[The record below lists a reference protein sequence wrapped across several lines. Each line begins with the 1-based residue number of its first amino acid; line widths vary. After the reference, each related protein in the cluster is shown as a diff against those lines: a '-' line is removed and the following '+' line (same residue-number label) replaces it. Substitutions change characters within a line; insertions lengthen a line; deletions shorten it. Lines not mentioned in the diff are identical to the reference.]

1 MYSEMLTQAM
11 KQVRSTGAWILEQQ
25 SMLSGIDVH
34 DKGLN
39 QLVSRV
45 DREAEQQLA
54 EALGRLLP
62 GAGFI
67 TEEDTVAQARDREY
81 TWIIDPLDGTT
92 NFLHGLPLFSV
103 SVALARGNE
112 LLLGIVDVPA
122 LNECFTA
129 LRGGGA
135 WLNGSP
141 IRVSERDSLSA
152 SLLATGFP
160 YTEFTQLPAYLEV
173 LHRFMKDTR
182 GLRRMGSAAIDL
194 AYTACG
200 RFDGFFETGLAPWDV
215 AAGILLVQEA
225 GGKVSDFRG
234 GDDMLFGK
242 EIIAGNMSVHTAM
255 QTCIQHYFRHES
267 GN

>member
-1 MYSEMLTQAM
+1 MTIELLEETATL
-11 KQVRSTGAWILEQQ
+11 VRRTGAWILEQQ
-25 SMLSGIDVH
+25 SLLSGLDVH

-45 DREAEQQLA
+45 DREAEQRLV

-67 TEEDTVAQARDREY
+67 TEEDTVAQERNREY

-103 SVALARGNE
+103 SVALARGSE

-135 WLNGSP
+135 WLNGAS
-141 IRVSERDSLSA
+141 IRVSERDSLAS

-194 AYTACG
+194 AYTSCG
-200 RFDGFFETGLAPWDV
+200 RFEGFFETGLAPWDV

-225 GGKVSDFRG
+225 GGTSSDFRG
-234 GDDMLFGK
+234 GSDMLFGK
-242 EIIAGNMSVHTAM
+242 EIIAGNKAVHAAM
-255 QTCIQHYFRHES
+255 LDCIQQHFSHELKA
-267 GN
+267 